1 MQPFIIPTSLS
12 TGIRITITLS
22 SKNCIRRKKWLCNM
36 GMNLFSTN
44 NLFRE
49 VNEDNVVFR
58 NVLVEFEE
66 SFKYVSGQHYTFFV
80 CFLLLTI
87 LYMPVNGLSWFCNPV
102 FLVVQTM
109 ISLEAVLDWLMK
121 FQISNLSNAR
131 TRIDQIGIS
140 CFWLLWLG
148 DVRSP

>member
-1 MQPFIIPTSLS
+1 MS
-12 TGIRITITLS
+12 
-22 SKNCIRRKKWLCNM
+22 
-36 GMNLFSTN
+36 MNLFSTN